1 MHAANALRSM
11 QLLRRSI
18 LDKGTSKEISR
29 IALQGYRYNSTI
41 KESTDSNK
49 SSATSADPAIS
60 SPASAAD
67 DDEPLKKVV
76 PKVDYKTDYGVA
88 RRYTD
93 VNIMKI
99 DGRVY
104 ATSSVLISAETAE
117 VFPTIYGSNMFGVDR
132 KVPLC
137 SEADA
142 KVVCFS
148 VKEYGF
154 QLVRAWMDPF
164 ARRYN
169 PDRNSSTENTSTTT
183 TENSVVPSSEQFRE
197 PASEATCS
205 RVSCQEVIFVEY
217 SFLWFLRSVFA
228 NSSKPKLLP
237 QQHEHT
243 YLAFGSVKVCTCAA
257 LSFRLILY
265 CIVLHCAVL
274 YRDALY
280 CTVLCRT
287 LLSCP

>member
-1 MHAANALRSM
+1 MHAANAVRSM
-11 QLLRRSI
+11 QLLRRSL
-18 LDKGTSKEISR
+18 LDKGTSKDISR
-29 IALQGYRYNSTI
+29 IALQGYRYKSTI
-41 KESTDSNK
+41 KGSTDSSK
-49 SSATSADPAIS
+49 SSTDNAAPS
-60 SPASAAD
+60 SPAVDAD
-67 DDEPLKKVV
+67 KDEPPKKGV

-88 RRYTD
+88 RKYTD
-93 VNIMKI
+93 PNIMKI

-104 ATSSVLISAETAE
+104 ATSSVLISADTAE

-132 KVPLC
+132 KIPIC

-164 ARRYN
+164 ARHYN
-169 PDRNSSTENTSTTT
+169 PDRKSCIENTTI
-183 TENSVVPSSEQFRE
+183 TENSVEPSSEQSRE
-197 PASEATCS
+197 PASEETCR

-228 NSSKPKLLP
+228 NGSKPKLLT

-243 YLAFGSVKVCTCAA
+243 YLSFGSVKVRTCAA
-257 LSFRLILY
+257 LLFWIILY
-265 CIVLHCAVL
+265 YIISYGIALYCVVL
-274 YRDALY
+274 YRV
-280 CTVLCRT
+280 VLCRSV
-287 LLSCP
+287 LFCA